1 MPGTKFFSKKLSSMS
16 KYVVTAR
23 EAIDAV
29 KASSMPF
36 VELMKFGQLTVEY
49 YAPVGT
55 DLQNPHVQDE
65 LYLIARGHALLQR
78 VDERIKVSAGDLVHV
93 PAMMEHRFVEFSDDF
108 ATWVIFFGDVRN
120 GRNSL

>member
-1 MPGTKFFSKKLSSMS
+1 MS
-16 KYVVTAR
+16 KYIVSAR

-29 KASSMPF
+29 KSSSMPF

-65 LYLIARGHALLQR
+65 LYLIARGHAVLQR
-78 VDERIKVSAGDLVHV
+78 NEEQLKVSAGDLVHV
-93 PAMMEHRFVEFSDDF
+93 PAMMEHRFTEFSDDF
-108 ATWVIFFGDVRN
+108 ATWVIFFGDVKN